1 MSEHHDP
8 RTRSVE
14 RTGEDVRSSW
24 VQRRRD
30 KIYDEIS
37 ANRRGEYTVP
47 TWVLA
52 ATLGL
57 FAAGWVALIVFK

>member
-8 RTRSVE
+8 RTEPVE
-14 RTGEDVRSSW
+14 RTGEEVRSNW
-24 VQRRRD
+24 VQRRQD
-30 KIYDEIS
+30 KIYNEIS

-52 ATLGL
+52 ALLGL
-57 FAAGWVALIVFK
+57 FVAGWVALVVFK

>member
-1 MSEHHDP
+1 MSEHHERQAEP
-8 RTRSVE
+8 VE
-14 RTGEDVRSSW
+14 RTGDEVRSNW

-30 KIYDEIS
+30 KIYNEIS

-52 ATLGL
+52 ALLGL
-57 FAAGWVALIVFK
+57 FIAGWIALIVFK

>member
-1 MSEHHDP
+1 MSEHYEP
-8 RTRSVE
+8 RAEQVE
-14 RTGEDVRSSW
+14 RTGEEVRSNW

-30 KIYDEIS
+30 KIYNEIS

-52 ATLGL
+52 VLLGV
-57 FAAGWVALIVFK
+57 FVAGWIALVVLK